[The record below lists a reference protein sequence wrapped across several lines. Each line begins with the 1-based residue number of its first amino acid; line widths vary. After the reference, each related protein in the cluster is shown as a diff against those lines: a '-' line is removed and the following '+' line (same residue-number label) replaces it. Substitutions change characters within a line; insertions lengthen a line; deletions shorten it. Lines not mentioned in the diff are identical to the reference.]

1 MKTIKTIDGNEACA
15 NTAYMFSE
23 IAGIYPITPSSSMAE
38 HVDDWASH
46 DRLNI
51 FNDKV
56 KVV

>member
-46 DRLNI
+46 DRFNI
-51 FNDKV
+51 FNDK
-56 KVV
+56 K